1 MLSAGC
7 CSPNE
12 GVLTPATLVN
22 PGPVAGSTT
31 ACPNASV
38 YVSFSQ
44 AMNPDSI
51 NANTF
56 TLAGPGGVAVRAA
69 VSYNTATNQATLT
82 PNAVLG
88 SGVAYTATISAG
100 AMNLYGIP
108 ITAFSWSFTTASNG
122 CHAPPSVISVTPV
135 AGSTTACPNAAVT
148 ATFSE
153 AMNVATVNASTFT
166 LAPGVVGTVTHDVT
180 NKIFTLT
187 PSSSLAGGT
196 TYTATISTAAQDTYG
211 NPLPAPYIW
220 SFTTAANSCQPPPTV
235 VSVTPVAGST
245 GNCPNKIVSATFSE
259 AMNAATITTSTF
271 LLTGPGSTPVT
282 GAVSYNAATDTAI
295 FAASSALALSTT
307 YTATITTGAKD
318 NFGNALAAPYVW
330 TFTTGANTC
339 LPAPPP
345 ISVTPPSGAAGVC
358 PNTVITA
365 TYLQAMNPATITAAS
380 FLLNITGGAVVA
392 GAVTHDATN
401 KIYTFTPTA
410 VLSLSTSYTATI
422 TTAAQ
427 DTFGN
432 AMAANYVWS
441 FTTGTSTC
449 VSATPIVTGVT
460 PLAGSVGNCTNL
472 PVTATFNIAMNPA
485 TINTNTFTLAP
496 ATAGTVTL
504 DGTQKVATFTPSTN
518 LAVSTVYTATITT
531 GAQSTGG
538 VALAANYV
546 WSFTTSSQACQPPV
560 PIGTAANFVILGA
573 STVTNTGPTVITGG
587 NLGLSPGTSVT
598 GFPPGI
604 FTAPANEQIT
614 TPAAAQAEADADI
627 AYIYA
632 AGLPGGAALP
642 TDLSG
647 LTFTQGLY
655 KNAVA
660 VTFNSGTLTLDAQ
673 GNTNAVFIFQI
684 GSTFTTLGSTQ
695 MVLANGAQAKN
706 VFWQIGSS
714 ATMGTNSVFKGTVL
728 AFQAVSMQTG
738 ANLVGRAIALN
749 AAVTMDTNLA
759 TAP

>member
-1 MLSAGC
+1 
-7 CSPNE
+7 
-12 GVLTPATLVN
+12 
-22 PGPVAGSTT
+22 
-31 ACPNASV
+31 
-38 YVSFSQ
+38 
-44 AMNPDSI
+44 
-51 NANTF
+51 
-56 TLAGPGGVAVRAA
+56 
-69 VSYNTATNQATLT
+69 
-82 PNAVLG
+82 
-88 SGVAYTATISAG
+88 
-100 AMNLYGIP
+100 
-108 ITAFSWSFTTASNG
+108 
-122 CHAPPSVISVTPV
+122 
-135 AGSTTACPNAAVT
+135 
-148 ATFSE
+148 
-153 AMNVATVNASTFT
+153 
-166 LAPGVVGTVTHDVT
+166 
-180 NKIFTLT
+180 
-187 PSSSLAGGT
+187 
-196 TYTATISTAAQDTYG
+196 
-211 NPLPAPYIW
+211 
-220 SFTTAANSCQPPPTV
+220 
-235 VSVTPVAGST
+235 
-245 GNCPNKIVSATFSE
+245 
-259 AMNAATITTSTF
+259 
-271 LLTGPGSTPVT
+271 
-282 GAVSYNAATDTAI
+282 
-295 FAASSALALSTT
+295 
-307 YTATITTGAKD
+307 
-318 NFGNALAAPYVW
+318 
-330 TFTTGANTC
+330 
-339 LPAPPP
+339 
-345 ISVTPPSGAAGVC
+345 
-358 PNTVITA
+358 
-365 TYLQAMNPATITAAS
+365 
-380 FLLNITGGAVVA
+380 
-392 GAVTHDATN
+392 
-401 KIYTFTPTA
+401 
-410 VLSLSTSYTATI
+410 
-422 TTAAQ
+422 
-427 DTFGN
+427 
-432 AMAANYVWS
+432 
-441 FTTGTSTC
+441 
-449 VSATPIVTGVT
+449 
-460 PLAGSVGNCTNL
+460 
-472 PVTATFNIAMNPA
+472 MNPA